1 VNHLARLAP
10 LVLAFVA
17 LEAASPVDAQ
27 RAAVSEEPQ
36 LSVTRAPARLD
47 VTLEPFPEAGP
58 WKRKLILRSLRAQ
71 EVVRDRRLL
80 ELTVL
85 EARERGRPRRHVC
98 RYPGAPARPVE
109 ARVAAMSAGETY
121 VEWLDLRELCWGRA
135 ARVLESGEVTVEV
148 SYGFRARSRA
158 VVREEG
164 ERRPPHRVAGDA
176 FTFALPTTTPAPSA
190 ATSSATTP
198 GASPASATPA
208 SATPSSATPASALTV
223 SLAPT
228 STAGTPVLSVT
239 IRGEGGGRIY
249 VRDDLFSFDVRGPLG
264 SVRCAI
270 PRTTIVPIVD
280 FYRRLARP
288 TRTSIAASIQCPE
301 DTFAVAGVY
310 EVVPIVD
317 LVYDGARYD
326 LEAVTGRFEGA
337 PAAVR
342 ITSREYVEQRVEDL
356 LAILRTSTAE
366 TP

>member
-1 VNHLARLAP
+1 MHSARFAAL
-10 LVLAFVA
+10 LAFA
-17 LEAASPVDAQ
+17 LVGFAPASAVDAQ
-27 RAAVSEEPQ
+27 RARVPEEPR
-36 LSVTRAPARLD
+36 LS
-47 VTLEPFPEAGP
+47 VTLEPFSEAGP
-58 WKRKLILRSLRAQ
+58 WKRKLVLRSLRAQ

-109 ARVAAMSAGETY
+109 ARVAAMNAGETY

-176 FTFALPTTTPAPSA
+176 FTFALP
-190 ATSSATTP
+190 SATT
-198 GASPASATPA
+198 GATSASTTTDPTAT
-208 SATPSSATPASALTV
+208 ATATATTSALTV

-264 SVRCAI
+264 AVRCAI

-280 FYRRLARP
+280 FYRRLSRP
-288 TRTSIAASIQCPE
+288 TRTSIAASIQCPD
-301 DTFAVAGVY
+301 DTFSVPGVY

-342 ITSREYVEQRVEDL
+342 ITSRDYVEQRVEDL
-356 LAILRTSTAE
+356 LAILRPSTAE

>member
-1 VNHLARLAP
+1 MHSARFAALLAFALV
-10 LVLAFVA
+10 VLA
-17 LEAASPVDAQ
+17 AASPAAAQ
-27 RAAVSEEPQ
+27 RARVPEEPR
-36 LSVTRAPARLD
+36 LS

-58 WKRKLILRSLRAQ
+58 WKRKLVLRSLRAQ

-176 FTFALPTTTPAPSA
+176 FTFALP
-190 ATSSATTP
+190 SATT
-198 GASPASATPA
+198 GATSASTTTAPTAT
-208 SATPSSATPASALTV
+208 ATATATTSALTV

-239 IRGEGGGRIY
+239 IRGEGDDRVY

-264 SVRCAI
+264 AVRCAI

-280 FYRRLARP
+280 FYRRLSRP
-288 TRTSIAASIQCPE
+288 TRTSIAASIQCPD
-301 DTFAVAGVY
+301 DTFAVPGVY

-342 ITSREYVEQRVEDL
+342 ITSRDYVEQRVEDL
-356 LAILRTSTAE
+356 LAILRPSTAE

>member
-1 VNHLARLAP
+1 MHSARFAAF
-10 LVLAFVA
+10 LAFA
-17 LEAASPVDAQ
+17 LVGFAPASSVDAQ
-27 RAAVSEEPQ
+27 RARVPEEPR
-36 LSVTRAPARLD
+36 LS

-58 WKRKLILRSLRAQ
+58 WKRKLVLRSLRAQ

-164 ERRPPHRVAGDA
+164 ERRPPNRVPGDA
-176 FTFALPTTTPAPSA
+176 FTFALPSTTNVTGATATSA
-190 ATSSATTP
+190 ATSN
-198 GASPASATPA
+198 
-208 SATPSSATPASALTV
+208 ALTV

-249 VRDDLFSFDVRGPLG
+249 LRDDLFSFDVRGPLG

-280 FYRRLARP
+280 FYRRLSRP
-288 TRTSIAASIQCPE
+288 TRTSIAASIQCPD
-301 DTFAVAGVY
+301 DTFAVPGVY

-326 LEAVTGRFEGA
+326 LETVTGRFEGA

-356 LAILRTSTAE
+356 LAILRPSTAE

>member
-1 VNHLARLAP
+1 MIHLARFAP
-10 LVLAFVA
+10 LVFA
-17 LEAASPVDAQ
+17 LVGLTPASSADAQ
-27 RAAVSEEPQ
+27 RARVPEEPR
-36 LSVTRAPARLD
+36 LSVT
-47 VTLEPFPEAGP
+47 LEAFPDAGP
-58 WKRKLILRSLRAQ
+58 WKRKLVLRSLRAQ

-85 EARERGRPRRHVC
+85 ETRERGRPRRHVC

-164 ERRPPHRVAGDA
+164 ERRPPNRVPGDA
-176 FTFALPTTTPAPSA
+176 FTFALP
-190 ATSSATTP
+190 SATT
-198 GASPASATPA
+198 GATSASTTTDPTAT
-208 SATPSSATPASALTV
+208 ATTTATTSALTV

-280 FYRRLARP
+280 FYRRLSRP
-288 TRTSIAASIQCPE
+288 TRTSIAASIQCPD
-301 DTFAVAGVY
+301 DTFAVPGVY

-326 LEAVTGRFEGA
+326 LETVTGRFEGA

-356 LAILRTSTAE
+356 LAILRPSSTE

>member
-1 VNHLARLAP
+1 MNHLARLAP
-10 LVLAFVA
+10 LVLALVVLALVVLVA
-17 LEAASPVDAQ
+17 PSLVDAQ
-27 RAAVSEEPQ
+27 RARVPEEPR
-36 LSVTRAPARLD
+36 LS

-58 WKRKLILRSLRAQ
+58 WKRKLVLRSLRAQ

-164 ERRPPHRVAGDA
+164 ERRPPHRVPGDA
-176 FTFALPTTTPAPSA
+176 FTFALPSA
-190 ATSSATTP
+190 TP
-198 GASPASATPA
+198 GATTTSTTTGATTSTTTGATATATDASAST
-208 SATPSSATPASALTV
+208 LTL

-239 IRGEGGGRIY
+239 IRGEGDDRVY

-280 FYRRLARP
+280 FYRRLSRP

-310 EVVPIVD
+310 EVVPVVD

-356 LAILRTSTAE
+356 LAILRPSSPGA
-366 TP
+366 P

>member
-1 VNHLARLAP
+1 MHSARFAAFLVFALVGFAP
-10 LVLAFVA
+10 T
-17 LEAASPVDAQ
+17 SPVGAQ
-27 RAAVSEEPQ
+27 RARVPEEPR
-36 LSVTRAPARLD
+36 LS
-47 VTLEPFPEAGP
+47 VTLEPFAEAGP
-58 WKRKLILRSLRAQ
+58 WKRKLVLRSLRAQ

-135 ARVLESGEVTVEV
+135 AQVLERGETTVEV

-164 ERRPPHRVAGDA
+164 ERRPPHRVPGDA
-176 FTFALPTTTPAPSA
+176 FVFALPTATS
-190 ATSSATTP
+190 ATSSA
-198 GASPASATPA
+198 A
-208 SATPSSATPASALTV
+208 PSSAAPSSALTV
-223 SLAPT
+223 SLAST

-239 IRGEGGGRIY
+239 IRGESGARVY
-249 VRDDLFSFDVRGPLG
+249 LRDDLFSFDVRGPIG

-280 FYRRLARP
+280 FYRRLSRP

-317 LVYDGARYD
+317 LVYDGARYE

-356 LAILRTSTAE
+356 LTLLRPSTSGA
-366 TP
+366 P